1 MQQSILIVDEDPA
14 TRFLLR
20 LLLEDGGFRVH
31 ESDYGMDAFNW
42 AKENQPDLM
51 IFDVTAAED
60 AGFAVCKS
68 MNDKKTAVL
77 PIIML
82 KAQTKWDVFR
92 EILRD
97 TTTRYLPKPFG
108 GKELVA
114 CIQELMNS
122 SHPLELSQN
131 PIS

>member
-1 MQQSILIVDEDPA
+1 MTQSILLVDEDPA

-51 IFDVTAAED
+51 IFDVKQAQD
-60 AGFAVCKS
+60 AGFAVCKPEKDS
-68 MNDKKTAVL
+68 QTAVL

-82 KAQTKWDVFR
+82 KAQTKWNVFR

-97 TTTRYLPKPFG
+97 TTTQYLPKPFG

-114 CIQELMNS
+114 CIQELLDN
-122 SHPLELSQN
+122 PLPPELSQKT
-131 PIS
+131 IS